1 MLLVAS
7 ALRKDSIE
15 ATDGRIGTV
24 NDFLFDDWTWNS
36 SPPWEP
42 TVRIDEAYEKQLH
55 GHYGWPGHGFV

>member
-7 ALRKDSIE
+7 ALWKDSIE
-15 ATDGRIGTV
+15 ATAGRIGTV
-24 NDFLFDDWTWNS
+24 SDFLFENRTWKS

-42 TVRIDEAYEKQLH
+42 TVRIDKAYEKQLD